1 MNQKTDHHFKLRHH
15 CPGNKRDYV
24 LAAQRLLISR
34 PCIAFTWLLCMTALL
49 TICSKAAG
57 QMPAKQMIHGQVLDQ
72 KDQSALGGV
81 SIAVKSTTLGTVSDK
96 EGRFQIRAT
105 KGSTLLFSRIGFTT
119 VEKVVP
125 ENADSLRVYL
135 QQTDQNLDAVIVVG
149 YGTQRKRDIT
159 GATVHLS
166 GDNLGQNHNIST
178 LQNLQGKAPGVQI
191 TSTSGQPGDGVKVRI
206 RGIGTN
212 GNSSPL
218 YVVDGMPTSDISY
231 LNPADIASM
240 DILKD
245 AASAAIYGTRAA
257 NGVVLITTH
266 KGTPGGMRSTLHAY
280 YGIQNPLKRLSV
292 LSAKQYAV
300 IMNESALN
308 SGKEPYYF
316 YSAAAIDSMGT
327 GTNWQ
332 EAATNKNAA
341 LQSYDLGFSG
351 GSEVSTYASS
361 LSYQKQEGIIGVK
374 GKSYYERFGFRINS
388 THKLYKDILTF
399 GENLSYTHS
408 NQSGIGTG
416 NIYGNSIRGLLNT
429 SPTFPVYNADGRFG
443 VSQMSPEEV
452 NPVAAMTTLNQN
464 KTVTDRF
471 LGNTYLEAKIAE
483 HFTVRSSFGID
494 LSFYSTNSFIPIYNL
509 GSNSSTTTTTAEQGL
524 YRNFTWNWD
533 NTITYDRHF
542 GQHHLNIVAGTSA
555 QEFSGFTVS
564 GSKQDLSM
572 SDFEHAIIDNGK
584 EGTQKAYGTRTEYAL
599 NSYLGRIN
607 YSYGEKYLLS
617 AIVRRDGSTNFGP
630 NNRWG
635 TFPAFSAGWILSN
648 ENFLKNN
655 NWLTFLKL
663 RAGWG
668 QNGNDQIASFAYLAT
683 VSSRFMGYYF
693 GGADAAAVTVGTAPD
708 NIPNAD
714 LKWEASEQQDIG
726 FDATLFDHFNLTFD
740 WYTKTSKDWLV
751 RPPIPAIVG
760 TGAPYINGG
769 DIRNRGIEL
778 ALNYTGQLGDL
789 ALSVGGNIAFNHNEV
804 ISVPNQDGIIHGA
817 SNILSSS
824 TEEFYRIQNGYPVGY
839 FWGYQTS
846 GIFQTQSEVQDY
858 QGSNGQIQPDA
869 VAGDVRFVDLNADG
883 LINSLDKTM
892 VGDPNPDFT
901 YGGNIAASYK
911 GFDLTVTVAGVS
923 GNDLVDG
930 TRANDRAFNN
940 YSTAILGRWHG
951 AGTSNSIPRVTLG
964 DEANKNYKN
973 FSDLYIHSGSFM
985 RLKSLSIGYDLKKG
999 FLPQLPFEQFRL
1011 YVSGTNLLTITGYDG
1026 VDPEIGYG
1034 NTETDGNNWS
1044 SGIDLGYYPQPRT
1057 ILFGLDIRF

>member
-1 MNQKTDHHFKLRHH
+1 MNHKMYHHPYKNNCRGQAAKLPLR
-15 CPGNKRDYV
+15 RRYFF
-24 LAAQRLLISR
+24 AAM
-34 PCIAFTWLLCMTALL
+34 AWLCAIALL
-49 TICSKAAG
+49 SMAG
-57 QMPAKQMIHGQVLDQ
+57 KTYGQRPAEQVINGQVLDQ
-72 KDQSALGGV
+72 KDQKPLVGV
-81 SIAVKSTTLGTVSDK
+81 SIVVKSSTSGTVSD
-96 EGRFQIRAT
+96 EQGRFHIRAA
-105 KGSTLLFSRIGFTT
+105 KGSVLIFSRVGFQT
-119 VEKVVP
+119 V
-125 ENADSLRVYL
+125 ARTIQGDTDSLRVLL
-135 QQTDQNLDAVIVVG
+135 QQTDQNLDAVVVVG
-149 YGTQRKRDIT
+149 YGTQRKRDLT

-212 GNSSPL
+212 GNSNPL

-257 NGVVLITTH
+257 NGVVLITTQ
-266 KGTPGGMRSTLHAY
+266 KGIAGNMRTSLHAY

-292 LSAKQYAV
+292 LSAKQYAI
-300 IMNESALN
+300 IMNEAAVN
-308 SGKEPYYF
+308 SGKNPFNF
-316 YSAAAIDSMGT
+316 YSAAEIDSLGA

-332 EAATNKNAA
+332 EAATNKNAP
-341 LQSYDLGFSG
+341 LQSYNLGFSG
-351 GSEVSTYASS
+351 GNDKSTYASS

-388 THKLYKDILTF
+388 THKLYKDILKF

-429 SPTFPVYNADGRFG
+429 SPTFPVYNTDGSFG

-452 NPVAAMTTLNQN
+452 NPIAAMVTLNQN

-483 HFTVRSSFGID
+483 HFTIRSSFGID

-533 NTITYDRHF
+533 NTITYDQQF
-542 GQHHLNIVAGTSA
+542 GQHHLNILAGTSA
-555 QEFSGFTVS
+555 REFSGFTVS
-564 GSKQDLSM
+564 GSKQDLSL

-584 EGTQKAYGTRTEYAL
+584 DGTQKAYGSRSEYAL

-607 YSYGEKYLLS
+607 YSYADKYLFS

-635 TFPAFSAGWILSN
+635 TFPSFSAGWILSD
-648 ENFLKNN
+648 ENFLKNSS
-655 NWLTFLKL
+655 WLNFLKI

-693 GGADAAAVTVGTAPD
+693 GGADAAGITVGTAPD
-708 NIPNAD
+708 NIPNPD

-726 FDATLFDHFNLTFD
+726 FDATLFEHFNLTFD

-751 RPPIPAIVG
+751 QPPIPAIVG
-760 TGAPYINGG
+760 TGAPFINGG

-778 ALNYTGQLGDL
+778 ALNYTRQLGEL

-804 ISVPNQDGIIHGA
+804 TSVPNLDGIIHGA
-817 SNILSSS
+817 SNLLSSS

-839 FWGYQTS
+839 FWGYQTA
-846 GIFQTQSEVQDY
+846 GIFQTQAEVQDY
-858 QGSNGQIQPDA
+858 QGSNGKIQPDA
-869 VAGDVRFVDLNADG
+869 VPGDVRFVDLNGDG
-883 LINSLDKTM
+883 SINSLDKTM
-892 VGDPNPDFT
+892 IGDPNPDFT
-901 YGGNIAASYK
+901 YGGNISASYK
-911 GFDLTVTVAGVS
+911 GFDLTVTVTGVS

-940 YSTAILGRWHG
+940 YSTAILDRWHG
-951 AGTSNSIPRVTLG
+951 AGSSNTIPRVTLG

-973 FSDLYIHSGSFM
+973 FSDLYIQNGSFM
-985 RLKSLSIGYDLKKG
+985 RLKSLSLGYDLKKG
-999 FLPQLPFEQFRL
+999 FLPNLPFEQFRV
-1011 YVSGTNLLTITGYDG
+1011 YVSGTNLFTITHYDG
-1026 VDPEIGYG
+1026 IDPEIGYG

-1057 ILFGLDIRF
+1057 ILFGLDVRF